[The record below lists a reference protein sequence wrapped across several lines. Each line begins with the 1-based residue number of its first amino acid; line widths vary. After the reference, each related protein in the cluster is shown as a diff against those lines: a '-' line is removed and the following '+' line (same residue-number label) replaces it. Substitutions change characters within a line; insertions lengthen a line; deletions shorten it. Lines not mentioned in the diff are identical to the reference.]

1 MSGSKARFSWKSSGE
16 QGWHSVGLQKL
27 GKRIYSCRYSV
38 LSSSEMYEF
47 RDSTREIFVGILVRS
62 LQVLRKSL
70 IGCIPMILGI
80 KCYIMVADEAFE
92 FGLEVYLPHINNL
105 FDDII
110 IPIDNLLMSLESW
123 WDSWKVNQKEYS
135 KAIS

>member
-1 MSGSKARFSWKSSGE
+1 
-16 QGWHSVGLQKL
+16 
-27 GKRIYSCRYSV
+27 
-38 LSSSEMYEF
+38 
-47 RDSTREIFVGILVRS
+47 
-62 LQVLRKSL
+62 
-70 IGCIPMILGI
+70 MILGI